1 MEWANT
7 VWNKKFPN
15 GEHYLYTEERNGK
28 KVCVKGSKE
37 ITDINEVL
45 PPINRGLWY
54 RQMIKNSRKM
64 MNEFQ
69 NEEYEDLNLNDMFN
83 ELEEGEITEFDSDF
97 ADMPELEDISDTESI
112 DSNEIH
118 YGFMSY
124 NPQFSTR
131 MRIRSDQVF
140 ERFNRNIEWWNVV
153 AQARELQDTISD

>member
-1 MEWANT
+1 
-7 VWNKKFPN
+7 
-15 GEHYLYTEERNGK
+15 
-28 KVCVKGSKE
+28 
-37 ITDINEVL
+37 
-45 PPINRGLWY
+45 
-54 RQMIKNSRKM
+54 

-124 NPQFSTR
+124 NPQFS
-131 MRIRSDQVF
+131 IVWDANALRSSF
-140 ERFNRNIEWWNVV
+140 
-153 AQARELQDTISD
+153 